1 MKQEYINQLIAI
13 LQDKSVSFVKNIL
26 AYAKM
31 LELELKKKE

>member
-26 AYAKM
+26 AYARM
-31 LELELKKKE
+31 LELEFKKKE